1 MAACRLARERCGRTA
16 GGQQIRL
23 DSGADGTVRMK
34 EKGMLKIPFA
44 AGNSRSRPI
53 VAMTHRPDSASFLV

>member
-1 MAACRLARERCGRTA
+1 
-16 GGQQIRL
+16 
-23 DSGADGTVRMK
+23 MK